1 MQAKS
6 RGRIA
11 PWHFSILISR
21 LSPYNLHSRHASDS
35 FHLLSVVVSVG
46 FYSLCI
52 FSQVIDPLVSVGFL
66 CFGYSLISYT

>member
-11 PWHFSILISR
+11 PWHSSSLISQ
-21 LSPYNLHSRHASDS
+21 LSPYNLHSRHTSDS

-52 FSQVIDPLVSVGFL
+52 SSRVIDPHVSVGFL